1 MAAPPC
7 KRSGPRGSAPS
18 GRRTGA
24 YSLLRSAG
32 LSSVSALV
40 LSGAFPA
47 LGIVAGLARHR
58 RVDAIGVLVLAGIAV
73 GTILGLVSGNARLV
87 LVEGSV
93 PTAVFGL
100 LCLGSLWSRRP
111 LIFRFALEFMGADTP
126 RGRDFDGLWQ
136 YPGFRHAFRL
146 FTVVWGVA
154 YLAEAAARVII
165 VETTSTATALAVS
178 KVMPYAVAAVLAGW
192 MFAYGRRAR
201 REGERIAAAAEAGAE
216 RDAAPAEHGA
226 RPAEHAIPETAG
238 MAAQTRQLSGWP
250 GPPGRPAP
258 RGGRSA
264 RAGNA
269 PQTRSPARSA
279 GRPATPRCRRRG
291 KPTALLVDRRQF
303 PAAQQLARS
312 RIRPVHRHHGTD
324 HRSRRV
330 RLVHREISRI
340 HASGQPR
347 VNRWPVGTGSVIRS
361 TRKVRQSSWSLS

>member
-1 MAAPPC
+1 MTTSDQQVAPVRNRNRLLSAAQIVVFDIA
-7 KRSGPRGSAPS
+7 GPLV
-18 GRRTGA
+18 A

-47 LGIVAGLARHR
+47 LGIAAGVARHR

-73 GTILGLVSGNARLV
+73 GTVLGLVSGNARLV

-126 RGRDFDGLWQ
+126 RGRDFDGLWR

-165 VETTSTATALAVS
+165 VETTSTATALTVS
-178 KVMPYAVAAVLAGW
+178 KVMPYAVGAVLAGW

-201 REGERIAAAAEAGAE
+201 REGERLAAEAQADAE
-216 RDAAPAEHGA
+216 RGAAPAE
-226 RPAEHAIPETAG
+226 REAG
-238 MAAQTRQLSGWP
+238 QPSTPYRKRQVS
-250 GPPGRPAP
+250 
-258 RGGRSA
+258 
-264 RAGNA
+264 
-269 PQTRSPARSA
+269 QARSA
-279 GRPATPRCRRRG
+279 DSADSPGHSGGQLRKVVDELGWRMHLELAAQPDQPGGQPLHGRAERSADRPARQPPTIPSRPATPALHRG
-291 KPTALLVDRRQF
+291 DAV
-303 PAAQQLARS
+303 
-312 RIRPVHRHHGTD
+312 RPER
-324 HRSRRV
+324 
-330 RLVHREISRI
+330 
-340 HASGQPR
+340 
-347 VNRWPVGTGSVIRS
+347 
-361 TRKVRQSSWSLS
+361 